1 LSGAAAGA
9 LAVGLLACAFRYL
22 TISPLENDHFVMLA
36 RAQQVLYGDWPVR
49 DFEDPGQPL
58 FYLLTAGAAAIVGP
72 ALATPVLVTNIVL
85 CVVLQAMAASC
96 TYVLA
101 RRASG
106 SALVGVAAAIITIVS
121 SPRFYNTTKVIV
133 PVVTILVQWRY
144 ADMPGVRRLIA
155 IGGWTAVAFLLRHD
169 YAVYVVASTIVL
181 LAVRHASEPREAI
194 GRITVYGG
202 VALLCVSPWLAY
214 VQWNEGL
221 PEYVSAA
228 VRFAAS
234 EGRRTATGRPQALY
248 YLFALLPLCGL
259 VLAFRPPS
267 RKEPARFGAPGPP
280 SRKEPAPF
288 RPPSRTEAPRFGEA
302 GPSSR
307 TEPPRFGAAHLA
319 SASVLV
325 LMMNA
330 VFLRDVLLA
339 RLPDAIAP
347 TVVLAAALMG
357 HVFAA
362 RTLRAGALIVG
373 AATIAF
379 AAMSLGV
386 AGYRVPTPAAIVR
399 QTSRITDRLV
409 HASPEI
415 QPSPRYEAVVAYL
428 AGCTAPGARVF
439 VTGFGPQIPFLAG
452 RPFAGGLPSWIP
464 GYYETPADV
473 ARARRRLE
481 REPVAAAVLLEGTA
495 PFERSWPDLAAWFR
509 ARGFEDHAVARAGDV
524 VRVWLPKPPSGVGF
538 DEATGLPCVQSE
550 SRDSNP

>member
-1 LSGAAAGA
+1 MLSSAAAGA
-9 LAVGLLACAFRYL
+9 IAVGVLAFAFRYL
-22 TISPLENDHFVMLA
+22 TISPIENDHFVMLA
-36 RAQQVLYGDWPVR
+36 RAQQVLHGDWPVR

-58 FYLLTAGAAAIVGP
+58 FYLLTAGAAAALGP
-72 ALATPVLVTNIVL
+72 VLATPVLVTNIVL
-85 CVVLQAMAASC
+85 CILLQAIAASC

-106 SALVGVAAAIITIVS
+106 SALVGVAAAIIAIVS
-121 SPRFYNTTKVIV
+121 SPRLYNTTKVIV
-133 PVVTILVQWRY
+133 PVVAILVQWRY
-144 ADMPGVRRLIA
+144 ADRPSLRRLMA

-181 LAVRHASEPREAI
+181 LAVRHAPEPREAI
-194 GRITVYGG
+194 RRITVYGG

-221 PEYVSAA
+221 RDYVNAA
-228 VRFAAS
+228 LRFAAS

-267 RKEPARFGAPGPP
+267 RTEHARFG
-280 SRKEPAPF
+280 EPRLP
-288 RPPSRTEAPRFGEA
+288 
-302 GPSSR
+302 SR

-325 LMMNA
+325 LLMNA
-330 VFLRDVLLA
+330 VFLRDVLFA

-357 HVFAA
+357 QIFLPKA
-362 RTLRAGALIVG
+362 LRAGALIVC
-373 AATIAF
+373 AATIVL
-379 AAMSLGV
+379 AATSLGV
-386 AGYRVPTPAAIVR
+386 AGYRVPTPAAIAR
-399 QTSRITDRLV
+399 QTRRITDRLV

-415 QPSPRYEAVVAYL
+415 QPNARYAAVVAYL

-439 VTGFGPQIPFLAG
+439 VSGFGPQIPFLAG

-464 GYYETPADV
+464 GYYDTPADL
-473 ARARRRLE
+473 ARARRRLD
-481 REPVAAAVLLEGTA
+481 REQVAAAVLLEGTA
-495 PFERSWPDLAAWFR
+495 SFERSWPDLAAWFR
-509 ARGFEDHAVARAGDV
+509 ERGFQEYAFPGVADV
-524 VRVWLPKPPSGVGF
+524 RIGLPAPADATRVQCGSPSPVPVPPS
-538 DEATGLPCVQSE
+538 P
-550 SRDSNP
+550 